1 MLSSR
6 RKFCRRYNGMRCE
19 ADRRAHIPRVGT
31 LTPSR
36 THCEA
41 DRRAHI
47 PRVSTLTPF
56 GTHCEAD
63 RRAHIPCVS
72 TLTPSRTHCEA
83 DRCAHIPRVSTLTPF
98 RTHCEADRRAHIPR
112 LSTLTPLCRHACGRE
127 MAEREGLC
135 SLTLRIPLPLAAG
148 ALATDWQP
156 DGLRPSAVFVSQ
168 RLASKLA
175 AGKQIQPA
183 ACAAGCPGCGEGGI
197 RTPGAFQLNSFQDC
211 RNRPLYHLSNMS
223 NPRKAVLTKQP
234 TRSISRIGSAKVIN
248 LNKCTKK
255 LYGYPQNYPLQ
266 VACLPARYPPQ

>member
-1 MLSSR
+1 
-6 RKFCRRYNGMRCE
+6 
-19 ADRRAHIPRVGT
+19 
-31 LTPSR
+31 
-36 THCEA
+36 
-41 DRRAHI
+41 
-47 PRVSTLTPF
+47 
-56 GTHCEAD
+56 
-63 RRAHIPCVS
+63 
-72 TLTPSRTHCEA
+72 
-83 DRCAHIPRVSTLTPF
+83 
-98 RTHCEADRRAHIPR
+98 
-112 LSTLTPLCRHACGRE
+112 

-156 DGLRPSAVFVSQ
+156 DGLRPSAVFVSP

-255 LYGYPQNYPLQ
+255 LYGYPQKVIRKITPCKSPVCRRGIRLSDLRAADVWFEGTPRLNANASLYTDTQ
-266 VACLPARYPPQ
+266 

>member
-1 MLSSR
+1 
-6 RKFCRRYNGMRCE
+6 
-19 ADRRAHIPRVGT
+19 
-31 LTPSR
+31 
-36 THCEA
+36 
-41 DRRAHI
+41 
-47 PRVSTLTPF
+47 
-56 GTHCEAD
+56 
-63 RRAHIPCVS
+63 
-72 TLTPSRTHCEA
+72 
-83 DRCAHIPRVSTLTPF
+83 
-98 RTHCEADRRAHIPR
+98 
-112 LSTLTPLCRHACGRE
+112 

-156 DGLRPSAVFVSQ
+156 DGLRPSAVFVSP

-266 VACLPARYPPQ
+266 VACLSVRCPLSVACRPQMPGLGARPDLMQTHHYLLIHSNL

>member
-1 MLSSR
+1 
-6 RKFCRRYNGMRCE
+6 
-19 ADRRAHIPRVGT
+19 
-31 LTPSR
+31 
-36 THCEA
+36 
-41 DRRAHI
+41 
-47 PRVSTLTPF
+47 
-56 GTHCEAD
+56 
-63 RRAHIPCVS
+63 
-72 TLTPSRTHCEA
+72 
-83 DRCAHIPRVSTLTPF
+83 
-98 RTHCEADRRAHIPR
+98 
-112 LSTLTPLCRHACGRE
+112 

-135 SLTLRIPLPLAAG
+135 SLTLRIPLPLATG

-255 LYGYPQNYPLQ
+255 LYGYPQKVIRKRLSAKLPLASRLSAGE
-266 VACLPARYPPQ
+266 VSASVTCGPQMSGLRAHQDLTQTHHYILIHSNL

>member
-6 RKFCRRYNGMRCE
+6 RKLCRRYNGMRCEADRRAHIPRLSTLTPFRTHCEADRRAHIPRVGTLTPFGTHCE

-47 PRVSTLTPF
+47 PRVSTLTHS
-56 GTHCEAD
+56 GTHYEAD
-63 RRAHIPCVS
+63 RRAHIPRVS

-83 DRCAHIPRVSTLTPF
+83 DRRAHIPRVSTL
-98 RTHCEADRRAHIPR
+98 AA
-112 LSTLTPLCRHACGRE
+112 GE

-156 DGLRPSAVFVSQ
+156 DGLRPSAVFVSP

-175 AGKQIQPA
+175 AGKWRRGRD
-183 ACAAGCPGCGEGGI
+183 CARLRSAFPYRSPRGHLQ
-197 RTPGAFQLNSFQDC
+197 RT
-211 RNRPLYHLSNMS
+211 
-223 NPRKAVLTKQP
+223 
-234 TRSISRIGSAKVIN
+234 GSLMA
-248 LNKCTKK
+248 
-255 LYGYPQNYPLQ
+255 
-266 VACLPARYPPQ
+266 